1 MAGIQTITL
10 EHVEM
15 SVAYQLM
22 LTALTQL
29 KIGENADERRYA
41 EAAQVVE
48 KIQHQMEANFNPHEA
63 QAAWERHMRGVA
75 FMTTIPAFG
84 DKEKE
89 DLA

>member
-1 MAGIQTITL
+1 MGQPGDWASSRISASYTAF
-10 EHVEM
+10 EKSRM
-15 SVAYQLM
+15 S
-22 LTALTQL
+22 L